1 MRASPA
7 LPTPRAPPRLVR
19 ATQPPRE
26 RPPVVAL
33 ALRLVAMRV
42 DRSVTHRLVHDDVAV
57 ANLDVEETLRIGAHP
72 CLVLYGRPLTPEVRE
87 WNQVA
92 RIALPTTR
100 KHHLHAPCPL
110 PHAPARWS
118 ARTSQE
124 RPLPS
129 HDGQGTASG
138 APHHIHCPGRHDP
151 AEGRAEGRAEG
162 PADGHARGTIPYFG
176 GQTASFTTGKHLHP
190 VAAATG
196 ASRCTNRATTYL
208 HACYVKFAVAPRPFL
223 LA

>member
-33 ALRLVAMRV
+33 ALRLVAVRV

-118 ARTSQE
+118 ARTSHE
-124 RPLPS
+124 RQLPS
-129 HDGQGTASG
+129 HDGRGTASG

-151 AEGRAEGRAEG
+151 C
-162 PADGHARGTIPYFG
+162 RGSCRRPCQRYYTILWRPDRFLHH
-176 GQTASFTTGKHLHP
+176 GQAP
-190 VAAATG
+190 PPRAAAMG
-196 ASRCTNRATTYL
+196 ASRCKNRATTCL
-208 HACYVKFAVAPRPFL
+208 HACYVKFVAAPRPFL